1 MWGSCNQMLWHVGVC
16 RIREKNCLIF
26 SSLSYPYINFSFN
39 VFNIGVVFTNQF
51 YVHSKFIFLP
61 NSLLLLYCL
70 QRWYVYMQ
78 CTLRKVSHVIRNSR
92 LHSNNSDIWI
102 LSMGSIFLTCSD
114 HTAYN
119 NKHNRAYG
127 LEWYLVEP
135 GSKLSYWPWLS
146 TGATGRR
153 R

>member
-1 MWGSCNQMLWHVGVC
+1 MVGPKRNTFLKIRTKNGKNKIYGPKWKWFENVRTKIWGSCNQMLWHVGVS
-16 RIREKNCLIF
+16 RIREKICLIF
-26 SSLSYPYINFSFN
+26 SSLSYPYINIFFN

-92 LHSNNSDIWI
+92 LHSNYSD
-102 LSMGSIFLTCSD
+102 MNT
-114 HTAYN
+114 
-119 NKHNRAYG
+119 
-127 LEWYLVEP
+127 
-135 GSKLSYWPWLS
+135 
-146 TGATGRR
+146 
-153 R
+153 